1 MFTSQ
6 SGNTAEGDIIAG
18 NQHKTV
24 NNVYLPISPLARLY
38 ERFRASSAGQ
48 PYAAQ
53 ISEQLQ
59 HYCSVDTDGDV
70 RGLEE
75 KLTAADRGYLLKT
88 ASRLKECA
96 SKTIMKW
103 QTSGVAQDI
112 LTIILSN
119 IYSEFMLHVTPA
131 IEAGATKQEVEALI
145 SEKVIRPTA
154 QILGDNDLMLTSTDI
169 LGLLYF
175 LGGNCHVRWDKC

>member
-6 SGNTAEGDIIAG
+6 SGNTAKGDIVAG

-24 NNVYLPISPLARLY
+24 NNVYSPPSPLAKLY
-38 ERFRASSAGQ
+38 ERFRSSGAEQ
-48 PYAAQ
+48 ICVAQ

-59 HYCSVDTDGDV
+59 HYCSVGTDGDV

-75 KLTAADRGYLLKT
+75 KLTAAKRQFLLKT
-88 ASRLKECA
+88 ASRLKENA
-96 SKTIMKW
+96 AKTIMKW

-112 LTIILSN
+112 LTIVLSN

-131 IEAGATKQEVEALI
+131 IESSASMQEVDALI
-145 SEKVIRPTA
+145 SEKVINPTA
-154 QILGDNDLMLTSTDI
+154 ALLGDNDLMLTSTDL
-169 LGLLYF
+169 LGLLFF

>member
-6 SGNTAEGDIIAG
+6 SGNIADGDIVGG

-24 NNVYLPISPLARLY
+24 NNVYLPTSPLTRLY
-38 ERFRASSAGQ
+38 ERLRASGADH

-59 HYCSVDTDGDV
+59 HYCSVATDGDV

-75 KLTAADRGYLLKT
+75 KLTSAGRQYLLKT
-88 ASRLKECA
+88 AERLKETA
-96 SKTIMKW
+96 TKTIMKW

-112 LTIILSN
+112 LTFILSN
-119 IYSEFMLHVTPA
+119 IYSEFTLHVTPA
-131 IEAGATKQEVEALI
+131 IESGATKQEVDALI
-145 SEKVIRPTA
+145 SEKVINPTLE
-154 QILGDNDLMLTSTDI
+154 ILGDNDLMLTPTDL
-169 LGLLYF
+169 LGLLFF

>member
-6 SGNTAEGDIIAG
+6 SGNTAEGDIVGG
-18 NQHKTV
+18 NQNKTI
-24 NNVYLPISPLARLY
+24 NNVYLPPSPLTRLY

-75 KLTAADRGYLLKT
+75 KLTSADRKYLLKT
-88 ASRLKECA
+88 AARLKENA
-96 SKTIMKW
+96 TKTIMKW

-112 LTIILSN
+112 LTFILSN

-131 IEAGATKQEVEALI
+131 IESGATRQEVDALI
-145 SEKVIRPTA
+145 SEKVIKPTA
-154 QILGDNDLMLTSTDI
+154 EILGDNDLMLTPTDL
-169 LGLLYF
+169 LGLLFF